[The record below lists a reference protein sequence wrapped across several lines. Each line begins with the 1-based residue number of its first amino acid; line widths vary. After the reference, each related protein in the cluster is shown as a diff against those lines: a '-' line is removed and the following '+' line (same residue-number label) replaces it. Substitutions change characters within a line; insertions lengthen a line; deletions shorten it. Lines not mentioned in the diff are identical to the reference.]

1 MSQPVSSW
9 DAICVGA
16 GITSL
21 AFAAQ
26 VAMRERNARIL
37 LIDKHSVPGGYAS
50 VFTRPKAGAV
60 FDCSLHKLSGTGD
73 GGNLRR
79 IFADLG
85 LDHDLKLEVSG
96 TYFDSVLPD
105 GRHVVL
111 PNDAAACERALCECF
126 PADAAAIGEFFREV
140 NVYGR
145 HGYYQFQMLEG
156 SYQADMAELRH
167 AHRHL
172 KNITV
177 ADALGARISDP
188 WLREVLGA
196 TGIYVGGYPEDLG
209 YLYFLH
215 VVYATLCKG
224 NAYVLG
230 ASEQLSQALVQ
241 RIESAGGQVLLGT
254 SVTRVLIDES
264 GNAEG
269 VQTTQGRFD
278 AKRIYINASPHYAL
292 RDLFEPAPQ
301 LQPVRDRLVGLRPSR
316 STTTVYLTTDSDPAE
331 LGLPCCE
338 TMVFARDGDG
348 GEALAARR
356 AAAAAPHDGALGE
369 FAYWQLSPMEV
380 TNYHLLNPAA
390 GRVVCLNV
398 LDAMSHWPAR
408 RDTDYKAKKQRA
420 TDTLLG
426 RLLEACP
433 RLAGHVVYTEL
444 ATPRTYERFTNNT
457 DGAGYG
463 AMVGTDISS
472 HTFHWGFPF
481 GGVQFLS
488 AWVAGPSYE
497 AAFGYAE
504 MKAKRWAA

>member
-1 MSQPVSSW
+1 VNLAPSW

-26 VAMRERNARIL
+26 VAQREPGARIL
-37 LIDKHSVPGGYAS
+37 LVDKHAVPGGYAS

-79 IFADLG
+79 IFAELG
-85 LDHDLKLEVSG
+85 LADELQLEVSP
-96 TYFDSVLPD
+96 TYFDAILPG
-105 GRHVVL
+105 GRHLVL
-111 PNDAAACERALCECF
+111 PNDGPACERALCERY
-126 PADAAAIGEFFREV
+126 PPHAAAISEFFREV

-156 SYQADMAELRH
+156 SYVADMAELRH

-177 ADALGARISDP
+177 AQALAARVDEP
-188 WLREVLGA
+188 WLREILGA

-230 ASEQLSQALVQ
+230 ASERLSQVLVE
-241 RIESAGGQVLLGT
+241 RIERAGGRVLLGT
-254 SVTRVLIDES
+254 SVSRVLVDAQ
-264 GNAEG
+264 GQAEG
-269 VQTTQGRFD
+269 VETTQGRFH
-278 AKRIYINASPHYAL
+278 ARRVYINASPHYAL
-292 RDLFEPAPQ
+292 RDLFEPARQ
-301 LQPVRDRLVGLRPSR
+301 LDPVRERLAALRPSR
-316 STTTVYLTTDSDPAE
+316 STTTVYLTTDADPAE
-331 LGLPCCE
+331 LGLACCE
-338 TMVFARDGDG
+338 TMVFAHDGEGDD
-348 GEALAARR
+348 ALAARR
-356 AAAAAPHDGALGE
+356 AAAAAPQDGTLGE
-369 FAYWQLSPMEV
+369 LAYWRLSPMEV
-380 TNYHLLNPAA
+380 TNYHLLNPQA
-390 GRVVCLNV
+390 GRVLCLNV
-398 LDAMSHWPAR
+398 LDAMSHWPER
-408 RDTDYKAKKQRA
+408 RDKAYKAKKRRA
-420 TDTLLG
+420 IDTLLE
-426 RLLEACP
+426 RLLQAC
-433 RLAGHVVYTEL
+433 RGLAGHVSYAEL

-463 AMVGTDISS
+463 AMVGTDISG
-472 HTFHWGFPF
+472 HTFHWGFPY
-481 GGVQFLS
+481 GGVHFLS

>member
-1 MSQPVSSW
+1 MPSSW

-37 LIDKHSVPGGYAS
+37 LIDKHAVPGGYAS

-85 LDHDLKLEVSG
+85 LDQELKLEVSR
-96 TYFDSVLPD
+96 TYFDAVLPG
-105 GRHVVL
+105 GRRVVL
-111 PNDAAACERALCECF
+111 PNDGEACESALCESF
-126 PADAAAIGEFFREV
+126 PAHAAAIREFFREV

-156 SYQADMAELRH
+156 SYEADMAELRH

-177 ADALGARISDP
+177 AEALGSRIADP
-188 WLREVLGA
+188 WLSEILGA

-230 ASEQLSQALVQ
+230 ASERLSDALVQ
-241 RIESAGGQVLLGT
+241 RIERAGGQVLLGT
-254 SVTRVLIDES
+254 SVTRVLIDEA
-264 GNAEG
+264 GQAEG
-269 VQTTQGRFD
+269 VETTQGRFH
-278 AKRIYINASPHYAL
+278 AKRVYINASPHYAL
-292 RDLFEPAPQ
+292 RNLFEPAQQ
-301 LQPVRDRLVGLRPSR
+301 LQPVRERLAALRPSR
-316 STTTVYLTTDSDPAE
+316 STTTVYLTTDADPAE
-331 LGLPCCE
+331 LGLGCCE

-348 GEALAARR
+348 TEALAARR
-356 AAAAAPHDGALGE
+356 AAAASPHDSVLGE
-369 FAYWQLSPMEV
+369 RAYWRLSPMEL
-380 TNYHLLNPAA
+380 TNYHLLNPTA

-398 LDAMSHWPAR
+398 LDDMSHWPER
-408 RDTDYKAKKQRA
+408 RDKHYKAKKRRA
-420 TDTLLG
+420 VDTLLE
-426 RLLEACP
+426 RLIEACP
-433 RLAGHVVYTEL
+433 QVAGHVAYSEL

-463 AMVGTDISS
+463 AMVGTDMSG
-472 HTFHWGFPF
+472 HAFHRGFPF